1 MSKRTHVFGAV
12 LVVVVEIAI
21 DDVVDA
27 IVEGVEVDGAGV
39 VVGLGSVVVV
49 VVDEVVDEVVDVV
62 VDGSVVVVFVRASRA
77 RFSSHSSTVTW
88 PLALGGEMTSMS
100 R

>member
-1 MSKRTHVFGAV
+1 MSKRTQVFGAV

-27 IVEGVEVDGAGV
+27 MVEGVEVDGAGV

-49 VVDEVVDEVVDVV
+49 VVDEVVDVV
-62 VDGSVVVVFVRASRA
+62 VDGSLVVVFVRAWRA
-77 RFSSHSSTVTW
+77 RFSSRS
-88 PLALGGEMTSMS
+88 
-100 R
+100 